1 VNHYKSVYVTAEC
14 KVVEL
19 AYVTHNASTEHTT
32 PIVLS
37 EATEV
42 IVTVPTRKSYCRQAT
57 TCQFNRNPSDQIL
70 AEVLTASV
78 AKQLIINTTTVWRH
92 RMMTETA

>member
-1 VNHYKSVYVTAEC
+1 VQSRC
-14 KVVEL
+14 F
-19 AYVTHNASTEHTT
+19 AYVTHNASTEYSA

-78 AKQLIINTTTVWRH
+78 AKQLIINTTTVWRQDD
-92 RMMTETA
+92 RDGIDFKKAV